1 MRVIACRTAYGKGG
15 LGQHFAQL
23 VEESRA
29 SGELTSYLSHTL
41 KPGDEKIART
51 VDFVKL
57 RFLKK
62 YTPLRFSPQWA
73 AYVGE
78 RIFDRRIANALDIK
92 AEAFMGFVGK
102 SLYSFEKARS
112 LGYGTLELIAANSH
126 VRNVQRMHA
135 IAAKRHGVRD
145 TWLNEA
151 LARKTMREYEM
162 ADLIYTHATYTRQS
176 LIDEGIS
183 PAKLRS
189 TNLTVH
195 PKFVRPAQK
204 PNDGIFR
211 VVYAGRVDVTKGI
224 PLLIKAFSNL
234 STQQA
239 ELTLVGGCAT
249 RKMKTWFGK
258 MINGDPRI
266 KFAPGDPLKPFQE
279 ADVYVHPSYEDGFAY
294 APMEALACGVPAIV
308 TEDTGMKEHIV
319 PGENGYIVPT
329 GDWEAMLE
337 RMEQIRK
344 YPLARIAEPASETLT
359 ER

>member
-29 SGELTSYLSHTL
+29 SGELTAYYAHTH
-41 KPGDEKIART
+41 KAGDEKIART
-51 VDFVKL
+51 VDFVRL

-78 RIFDRRIANALDIK
+78 RIFDKRIAAALDIK
-92 AEAFMGFVGK
+92 ATCFMGFVGK
-102 SLYSFEKARS
+102 SLFSFEKARA

-135 IAAKRHGVRD
+135 IAAKQHGVKD

-162 ADLIYTHATYTRQS
+162 ADYIYTHAAYTRQS

-183 PAKLRS
+183 PAKLRHTS
-189 TNLTVH
+189 LAVH
-195 PKFVRPAQK
+195 PKFTPPARK
-204 PNDGIFR
+204 PDDGIFR
-211 VVYAGRVDVTKGI
+211 VVYAGRVDATKGI
-224 PLLIKAFSNL
+224 PLLIKAFKALSN
-234 STQQA
+234 QRA

-249 RKMKTWFGK
+249 RKMKTWFGRL
-258 MINGDPRI
+258 IGGDKRI

-308 TEDTGMKEHIV
+308 TEDTGMKEYIV

-329 GDWEAMLE
+329 GDWKAILE
-337 RMEQIRK
+337 RMEQVRK
-344 YPLARIAEPASETLT
+344 YPLASVAPLVSEPLIKS
-359 ER
+359 